1 MKKRWMVGALVACG
15 VLWGT
20 AASASWWSAVLYA
33 YGSNSLEY
41 SNGQKIVTGKY
52 NILHAVY
59 QDLGA
64 IKYMNSTD
72 GLTWTTPAVLA
83 CGPSKHPAI
92 AIDGLGKIGVVW
104 EDESSGSLYYAYHN
118 GTSWSTPVQ
127 IVASGEEPSIV
138 ARGSSIYLAWTTFNQ
153 VRYATFPTTAP
164 AVVTGELIDSTTCS
178 ATHFRFPS
186 ITLVSNPCNPPIPLV
201 GYLYDSDEQTS
212 SPPCF
217 NSVTSVGP
225 RVAKRDNT
233 LGTWGLAW
241 SNLRTSGSTGST
253 VEPVSLA
260 LSSRFSSGDVYV
272 GYSDVQNGAART
284 HLGHGRG
291 ATWSTPA
298 SIDTLRHHIHVRAND
313 SASSPVGTF
322 RIATNTDGSYDASY
336 RDGVWAGTGALSWTS
351 ATTYTSGPPATRP
364 HACWW
369 KRCSA
374 GWQTDVRVF
383 AEEDLAVCFC
393 PSPYLG
399 VEYEQV
405 SPCPSSGPISV
416 PAFPCDK
423 AVLATAVFNSIS
435 HGTVT
440 VVDVADAGVIRSLS
454 DRGAT
459 VVTPSGDTINVAWRN
474 GKVAWS
480 WDTGISLTG
489 ATESDV
495 VFSSNT
501 VNFSVQRNGPIG
513 GFDHGPGVCTGG

>member
-1 MKKRWMVGALVACG
+1 MRHFDQLADSVRDGLFHLAPESFDRDSERQ
-15 VLWGT
+15 VL
-20 AASASWWSAVLYA
+20 ANA
-33 YGSNSLEY
+33 
-41 SNGQKIVTGKY
+41 
-52 NILHAVY
+52 
-59 QDLGA
+59 LGA
-64 IKYMNSTD
+64 TLYVPATKD
-72 GLTWTTPAVLA
+72 GLAVTVRRRAAAGTRAMVIDLED
-83 CGPSKHPAI
+83 AI
-92 AIDGLGKIGVVW
+92 ADDSVETALSTTNETLRDLNENPPDSLIFVHPTGRVDTKAGYIASLLDHNPYISYEVVEQTIVPLG
-104 EDESSGSLYYAYHN
+104 EA
-118 GTSWSTPVQ
+118 
-127 IVASGEEPSIV
+127 
-138 ARGSSIYLAWTTFNQ
+138 
-153 VRYATFPTTAP
+153 

-336 RDGVWAGTGALSWTS
+336 RDGVWAGTGALSWS
-351 ATTYTSGPPATRP
+351 GPATYTSGPPATRP

-495 VFSSNT
+495 VFSSST